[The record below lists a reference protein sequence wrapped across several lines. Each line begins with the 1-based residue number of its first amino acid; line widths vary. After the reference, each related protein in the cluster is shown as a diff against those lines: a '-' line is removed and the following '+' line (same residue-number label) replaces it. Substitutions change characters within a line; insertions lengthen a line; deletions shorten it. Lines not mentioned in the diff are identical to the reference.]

1 MASDLF
7 TFVCEYKGGTYVSQ
21 VRAPD
26 HERAM
31 IEWAALLRREQP
43 IESMSEVI
51 AQAASDAQNSPV
63 LLTGLSDVWCWSAT
77 VSDELALTHF
87 VRSAKPRELPTHAE
101 E

>member
-7 TFVCEYKGGTYVSQ
+7 TFICEYKGGTYVSQ
-21 VRAPD
+21 VRASD

-43 IESMSEVI
+43 IESMSEAI
-51 AQAASDAQNSPV
+51 AQAVSDGQNNPV

-77 VSDELALTHF
+77 VADELALTHF
-87 VRSAKPRELPTHAE
+87 VHSGKP
-101 E
+101 